1 MTTIESE
8 NDYIHE
14 DLIVAIADLLRKKR
28 EEKTMSYDQEIDK
41 LKEWV
46 LRYLLEW
53 DEDRRKNNN
62 NNKT

>member
-53 DEDRRKNNN
+53 DEDRR
-62 NNKT
+62 